1 MFWDETI
8 CFEGERE
15 KERKKEIRKETR
27 EKKCGTKKGKKMR
40 GSVGKNKNKLNLRKK
55 KIGEGNFEKK

>member
-8 CFEGERE
+8 CFEGERK

-27 EKKCGTKKGKKMR
+27 EKKCGHKEGKRMCD
-40 GSVGKNKNKLNLRKK
+40 SVEK
-55 KIGEGNFEKK
+55 KIKMN

>member
-8 CFEGERE
+8 CFEGERK

-27 EKKCGTKKGKKMR
+27 EKKCGHKKGKKGVR
-40 GSVGKNKNKLNLRKK
+40 QCGE
-55 KIGEGNFEKK
+55 KIKMN